1 VSAPLSILWSQGPYD
16 RLTVTAHAA
25 GSSQLQDIHRS
36 DWRAVMNKVARFADV
51 GGACGPTAHRADAAM
66 AILSAMSSDPSEL
79 RCEFEIKELSS
90 FVARALASALEFFSA
105 KVVPLTRTAIYADAG
120 MHPAAW
126 PRVSGFVG
134 SLPFS
139 VHDDRVQFT
148 SGFDIEVRLGAPP
161 SQQAANIV
169 EDAFGHWVS
178 AVNVGCFATQG
189 VPPAQCYA
197 YPGDDTLLEGNTLR
211 LSLERT
217 LFAEPEGIDSLLSI
231 FQCVHERGTVIEHVD
246 FYE

>member
-1 VSAPLSILWSQGPYD
+1 MNSPLSILWSPGPRD
-16 RLTVTAHAA
+16 RLTVTAYAA
-25 GSSQLQDIHRS
+25 DSSQLRDDHVS

-51 GGACGPTAHRADAAM
+51 GGACGPTADRAKVAM

-79 RCEFEIKELSS
+79 RCEFEIKEQSS
-90 FVARALASALEFFSA
+90 FVARALAHALEFFSI
-105 KVVPLTRTAIYADAG
+105 KVLPLTRTAIYADAG
-120 MHPAAW
+120 MHPSAW
-126 PRVSGFVG
+126 PRVNRFVG

-148 SGFDIEVRLGAPP
+148 SGFDIEIRLGAPP
-161 SQQAANIV
+161 SLQAATIV

-189 VPPAQCYA
+189 VPAAQCYA
-197 YPGDDTLLEGNTLR
+197 YPGDDTVLEGNTLR
-211 LSLERT
+211 LSLERA
-217 LFAEPEGIDSLLSI
+217 LFAEPEGIDSLLGI
-231 FQCVHERGTVIEHVD
+231 FQCVHERGTVIEHIE